1 MANITKNGRAHVI
14 EMANRAS
21 VQKLAGESLSG
32 LTDRLDNHES
42 GLNTNAHGISNI
54 AGLQAELNS
63 KEPVF
68 SKNTGFNKNFGSTTG
83 TVCEGNDSRLSDAR
97 TPVSHNHAIS
107 NVINLQAELDTKADI
122 DYVNTELDTKADA
135 FTGYTGTLTVIKT
148 INFGAQTTTTAT
160 LNITNGIIVSIT

>member
-1 MANITKNGRAHVI
+1 MASIANNGKAHVL

-68 SKNTGFNKNFGSTTG
+68 SKNTGFNKNFGSTAG
-83 TVCEGNDSRLSDAR
+83 TVCEGNDSRLSNAR

-107 NVINLQAELDTKADI
+107 NVINLQA
-122 DYVNTELDTKADA
+122 ELDTKADA

-160 LNITNGIIVSIT
+160 LNITNGIIVSII

>member
-1 MANITKNGRAHVI
+1 MASIAKNGKAHVI

-54 AGLQAELNS
+54 AGLQAGLNS

-107 NVINLQAELDTKADI
+107 NVINLQDELD
-122 DYVNTELDTKADA
+122 NKADA

>member
-1 MANITKNGRAHVI
+1 MASIIKNGRAHVL

-32 LTDRLDNHES
+32 FTDRLDNHES

-97 TPVSHNHAIS
+97 TPVTHNHAIS
-107 NVINLQAELDTKADI
+107 TVINLQDELD
-122 DYVNTELDTKADA
+122 NKADA

-160 LNITNGIIVSIT
+160 LNITNGIIVSII

>member
-1 MANITKNGRAHVI
+1 MASIAKNGRAHVI
-14 EMANRAS
+14 EMANRAV

-107 NVINLQAELDTKADI
+107 NVINLQAELDTKAD
-122 DYVNTELDTKADA
+122 A

>member
-1 MANITKNGRAHVI
+1 MASIAKNGKAHVI

-97 TPVSHNHAIS
+97 TPVTHNHAIS
-107 NVINLQAELDTKADI
+107 NVINLQA
-122 DYVNTELDTKADA
+122 ELDTKADA

-160 LNITNGIIVSIT
+160 LNITNGTIVSIT

>member
-1 MANITKNGRAHVI
+1 MASIANNGKAYVLEI
-14 EMANRAS
+14 ANRAS

-32 LTDRLDNHES
+32 FTDRLDNHES

-54 AGLQAELNS
+54 AGLQAGLNS

-97 TPVSHNHAIS
+97 TPVTHNHAIS
-107 NVINLQAELDTKADI
+107 TVINLQDELD
-122 DYVNTELDTKADA
+122 NKADA

-160 LNITNGIIVSIT
+160 LNITNGIIVSII

>member
-1 MANITKNGRAHVI
+1 MASIAKNGKAHVI

-54 AGLQAELNS
+54 AGLQAGLNS

-97 TPVSHNHAIS
+97 TPVSHHHTIS
-107 NVINLQAELDTKADI
+107 SVINLQDELDNKAD
-122 DYVNTELDTKADA
+122 V

-148 INFGAQTTTTAT
+148 INFEAQTTTTAT

>member
-1 MANITKNGRAHVI
+1 MASIAKNGKAHVI

-97 TPVSHNHAIS
+97 TPVSHHHAIS
-107 NVINLQAELDTKADI
+107 TVINLQDELD
-122 DYVNTELDTKADA
+122 NKADA
-135 FTGYTGTLTVIKT
+135 FAGYTGTLTVIKT

-160 LNITNGIIVSIT
+160 LNITNGIIVSII

>member
-1 MANITKNGRAHVI
+1 MASLINNARANVI

-21 VQKLAGESLSG
+21 VQKLAGENLSG

-54 AGLQAELNS
+54 AGLQAGLNS
-63 KEPVF
+63 KEPMF
-68 SKNTGFNKNFGSTTG
+68 SKNTGFNKNFGSTAG

-107 NVINLQAELDTKADI
+107 NVRNLQAELDTKAD
-122 DYVNTELDTKADA
+122 V

>member
-1 MANITKNGRAHVI
+1 MASIVNNGKANVI

-32 LTDRLDNHES
+32 FTDRLDNHES
-42 GLNTNAHGISNI
+42 GLKTNAHGISNI
-54 AGLQAELNS
+54 AGLQAGLNS

-97 TPVSHNHAIS
+97 TPVNHNHAIS
-107 NVINLQAELDTKADI
+107 NVINLQDELD
-122 DYVNTELDTKADA
+122 NKADA

-148 INFGAQTTTTAT
+148 INFGDQTTTTAT
-160 LNITNGIIVSIT
+160 LNITNGIIVSII

>member
-1 MANITKNGRAHVI
+1 MASIAKNGKAHVI

-32 LTDRLDNHES
+32 FTDRLDNHES

-107 NVINLQAELDTKADI
+107 NVINLQAELDTKAD
-122 DYVNTELDTKADA
+122 A

>member
-1 MANITKNGRAHVI
+1 MANIIKNGRAHVI

-97 TPVSHNHAIS
+97 APVSHNHAIS
-107 NVINLQAELDTKADI
+107 NVINLQA
-122 DYVNTELDTKADA
+122 ELDTKADA

>member
-1 MANITKNGRAHVI
+1 MASIIKNGKAHVL

-107 NVINLQAELDTKADI
+107 NVINLQAELDTKAD
-122 DYVNTELDTKADA
+122 A

>member
-54 AGLQAELNS
+54 AGLQAGLNS

-107 NVINLQAELDTKADI
+107 NVINLQAELDTKAD
-122 DYVNTELDTKADA
+122 A

-160 LNITNGIIVSIT
+160 LNITNGTIVSIT

>member
-1 MANITKNGRAHVI
+1 MASLLKNARAHVI
-14 EMANRAS
+14 EMANRAV

-32 LTDRLDNHES
+32 LTARLDNHES

-54 AGLQAELNS
+54 AGLQAGLNS

-97 TPVSHNHAIS
+97 TPVTHHHAIS
-107 NVINLQAELDTKADI
+107 TVINLQDELD
-122 DYVNTELDTKADA
+122 NKADA

-160 LNITNGIIVSIT
+160 LNITNGIIVSII

>member
-1 MANITKNGRAHVI
+1 MASIAKNGKAHVL

-32 LTDRLDNHES
+32 FTDRLDNHES

-54 AGLQAELNS
+54 AGLQAGLNS

-68 SKNTGFNKNFGSTTG
+68 SKNTGFNKNFGSTAG

-107 NVINLQAELDTKADI
+107 NVINLQAELD
-122 DYVNTELDTKADA
+122 NKADA

>member
-1 MANITKNGRAHVI
+1 MTSIAKNGKAHVI
-14 EMANRAS
+14 EMANRAN

-107 NVINLQAELDTKADI
+107 NVINLQAELDTKAD
-122 DYVNTELDTKADA
+122 A

>member
-1 MANITKNGRAHVI
+1 MASIIKNGKAHVL

-32 LTDRLDNHES
+32 LTDRLDTHES

-54 AGLQAELNS
+54 AGLQAGLNS

-107 NVINLQAELDTKADI
+107 NVINLQAELDTKAD
-122 DYVNTELDTKADA
+122 A

-160 LNITNGIIVSIT
+160 LNITKGTIVSIT

>member
-1 MANITKNGRAHVI
+1 MASIAKNGKAHVL

-32 LTDRLDNHES
+32 FTDRLDNHES

-54 AGLQAELNS
+54 AGLQAGLNS

-97 TPVSHNHAIS
+97 TPVTHNHTIS
-107 NVINLQAELDTKADI
+107 TVINLQDELD
-122 DYVNTELDTKADA
+122 NKADA

-160 LNITNGIIVSIT
+160 LNITNGIIVSII

>member
-1 MANITKNGRAHVI
+1 MTNIVKNGRAHVI
-14 EMANRAS
+14 EMANRAT

-54 AGLQAELNS
+54 AGLQAGLNS

-97 TPVSHNHAIS
+97 TPVTHNHVIS
-107 NVINLQAELDTKADI
+107 TVINLQDELD
-122 DYVNTELDTKADA
+122 NKADA

-160 LNITNGIIVSIT
+160 LNITNGIIVSII

>member
-1 MANITKNGRAHVI
+1 MASIIKNGRAHVL

-107 NVINLQAELDTKADI
+107 NVINLQAELDTKAD
-122 DYVNTELDTKADA
+122 A

>member
-1 MANITKNGRAHVI
+1 MTNIVKNGRAHVI
-14 EMANRAS
+14 EMANRAT

-68 SKNTGFNKNFGSTTG
+68 SKNTGFNKNFGSATG

-97 TPVSHNHAIS
+97 TPVTHHHAIS
-107 NVINLQAELDTKADI
+107 TVINLQDELD
-122 DYVNTELDTKADA
+122 NKADA

-160 LNITNGIIVSIT
+160 LNITNGTIVSIT

>member
-1 MANITKNGRAHVI
+1 MASIAKNGKAHVL

-54 AGLQAELNS
+54 AGLQAGLNS

-83 TVCEGNDSRLSDAR
+83 TVCEGSDSRLSDAR

-107 NVINLQAELDTKADI
+107 TVINLQDELD
-122 DYVNTELDTKADA
+122 NKADA

-160 LNITNGIIVSIT
+160 LNITNGIIVSII

>member
-1 MANITKNGRAHVI
+1 MASIAKNGKAHVL

-32 LTDRLDNHES
+32 FTDRLDNHES

-54 AGLQAELNS
+54 AGLQAGLNS

-68 SKNTGFNKNFGSTTG
+68 SKNTGFNKNFGSTAG

-97 TPVSHNHAIS
+97 TPVTHNHAIS
-107 NVINLQAELDTKADI
+107 TVINLQDELD
-122 DYVNTELDTKADA
+122 NKADA

-160 LNITNGIIVSIT
+160 LNITNGIIVSII

>member
-1 MANITKNGRAHVI
+1 MASIAKNGKAHVI

-97 TPVSHNHAIS
+97 TPVSHYHAIS
-107 NVINLQAELDTKADI
+107 SVINLQA
-122 DYVNTELDTKADA
+122 ELDTKADA

>member
-32 LTDRLDNHES
+32 LTTRLDNHES
-42 GLNTNAHGISNI
+42 GLNHSAHIIANV
-54 AGLQAELNS
+54 AGLQTELDN
-63 KEPVF
+63 KAYIDDV
-68 SKNTGFNKNFGSTTG
+68 NT
-83 TVCEGNDSRLSDAR
+83 A
-97 TPVSHNHAIS
+97 
-107 NVINLQAELDTKADI
+107 LDTKADI
-122 DYVNTELDTKADA
+122 DVMNTALDTKADA

-160 LNITNGIIVSIT
+160 LNITNGTIVSIT

>member
-1 MANITKNGRAHVI
+1 MASIAKNGKAHVI

-54 AGLQAELNS
+54 AGLQTELNS

-97 TPVSHNHAIS
+97 TPVSHHHTIS
-107 NVINLQAELDTKADI
+107 SVINLQA
-122 DYVNTELDTKADA
+122 ELDTKADA

>member
-1 MANITKNGRAHVI
+1 MASIAKNGKAHVL

-54 AGLQAELNS
+54 AGLQAGLNS

-107 NVINLQAELDTKADI
+107 NVINLQAELDTKAD
-122 DYVNTELDTKADA
+122 A